1 MSTEN
6 FHTFPETRT
15 IELELTSKCTVK
27 CPSCP
32 RELQKDV
39 RNLWDNGN
47 VDSDKLIDFI
57 HDTHVNLWV
66 LAGAYGDG
74 LYHPQLVEVI
84 TAIKES
90 GSHFTFDTNG
100 SYRKKEDWEQIARLM
115 DRQDKVIFS
124 VDGSPDNFT
133 QYRVNAD
140 WKTIQVGMKTLAE
153 YKCKTTWKYIVFK
166 YNQSYECMRDAYEKA
181 IENGIFQF
189 AIVHTHRAPEHMLAD
204 KEEFDE
210 NLCKLEEYAYLRLQQ
225 AKDARSTMPPKLKIQ
240 ITPRTNVFKVQD
252 INKRINNVTVPTTAP
267 QSDVVTKTVQQPVR
281 QKRIFAETKTV
292 AREPFETESL
302 FPQCMNVNNYANF
315 VSSEGY
321 YLPCCFMRVGQQ
333 KNLSQAGLDEEDMK
347 SLSIYNYSREQ
358 IINGPGY
365 QKIMRN
371 FENMEV
377 CHNTCSKSR
386 VN

>member
-15 IELELTSKCTVK
+15 IVLELTSKCTVK

-47 VDSDKLIDFI
+47 VDSDRLIDFI

-74 LYHPQLVEVI
+74 LYHPQLVESNYCYKRIKAPILLSIQMVAI
-84 TAIKES
+84 T
-90 GSHFTFDTNG
+90 
-100 SYRKKEDWEQIARLM
+100 KKEDWEQIARLM

-240 ITPRTNVFKVQD
+240 ITPWDK
-252 INKRINNVTVPTTAP
+252 
-267 QSDVVTKTVQQPVR
+267 
-281 QKRIFAETKTV
+281 
-292 AREPFETESL
+292 
-302 FPQCMNVNNYANF
+302 
-315 VSSEGY
+315 
-321 YLPCCFMRVGQQ
+321 CF
-333 KNLSQAGLDEEDMK
+333 
-347 SLSIYNYSREQ
+347 
-358 IINGPGY
+358 
-365 QKIMRN
+365 
-371 FENMEV
+371 
-377 CHNTCSKSR
+377 
-386 VN
+386 